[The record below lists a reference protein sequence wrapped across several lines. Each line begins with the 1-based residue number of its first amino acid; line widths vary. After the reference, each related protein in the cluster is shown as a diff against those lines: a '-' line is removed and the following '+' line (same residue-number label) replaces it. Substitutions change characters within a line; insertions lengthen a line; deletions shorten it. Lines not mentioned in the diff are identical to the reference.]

1 VFVFAFPLL
10 TVYFSKSGLD
20 KYKNMRSE
28 MHFLND
34 SIRVDFDN
42 IDLLLQDTLN
52 NKRLKDRLIIAV
64 SWNQQCQGSMVD
76 MIDSVKAVQ
85 GYFSE
90 EDNRKMT
97 LLIHVP
103 NFFNTSVMLDSC
115 IRAWDIDTS
124 IWKFSNNSFLNQYRF
139 EDTSFCS
146 SLVLLDGRVSRKD
159 NTKNYLK
166 GPLLCEQ
173 YHLGVTGQK
182 QKLLQNMAV
191 IMPSKQRKSI
201 VFKEDE
207 KLY

>member
-1 VFVFAFPLL
+1 
-10 TVYFSKSGLD
+10 
-20 KYKNMRSE
+20 MRSE

-42 IDLLLQDTLN
+42 IELLLQDTLN

-103 NFFNTSVMLDSC
+103 NFFNNSVMLDSC
-115 IRAWDIDTS
+115 ISAWDIDTS
-124 IWKFSNNSFLNQYRF
+124 VWKFSNNSFLDQYRF
-139 EDTSFCS
+139 EDISFCS

-173 YHLGVTGQK
+173 YNLGIVGQK

-201 VFKEDE
+201 VFKEDK